1 MSERKYLI
9 DNRVIFD
16 SHRMSLIHADKTV
29 SISESEMNLLLAFYK
44 GLFKKDDL
52 IHWVWGRKGV
62 VVSDASYYKL
72 INQLRNT
79 FDKIGL
85 PPSSVVTR
93 PKVGVELVLS
103 ITLIKPAASPQT
115 LPEPL
120 EHSAETFDET
130 PTPYEHNK
138 PPIAY
143 RREWLFLALAALVM
157 IAGFVANL
165 WDSNSYFSAPVTHDG
180 YYFYKVKKDKT
191 SVEDVIAAYSELT
204 MPVIKQNGRHIYYI
218 RVPDTHIFVQCLNP
232 LTVAEPKCITLK
244 ERY

>member
-9 DNRVIFD
+9 NNRVIFD
-16 SHRMSLIHADKTV
+16 SERMSLTHSDKTV
-29 SISESEMNLLLAFYK
+29 SISESETNLLLAFYK

-52 IHWVWGRKGV
+52 IGWVWGRKGV

-85 PPSSVVTR
+85 PSSSVVTR

-103 ITLIKPAASPQT
+103 ITPIKPTASRQT
-115 LPEPL
+115 PPEPA
-120 EHSAETFDET
+120 EYSAET
-130 PTPYEHNK
+130 PTSYEQNK
-138 PPIAY
+138 SPKAC
-143 RREWLFLALAALVM
+143 RREWLFLALAALLM

-165 WDSNSYFSAPVTHDG
+165 WDSKPYFSAPVTHDG
-180 YYFYKVKKDKT
+180 YYFYKVNNDKT
-191 SVEDVIAAYSELT
+191 SFEDVAAAYAELT
-204 MPVIKQNGRHIYYI
+204 TPVIKQNGRHIYYI